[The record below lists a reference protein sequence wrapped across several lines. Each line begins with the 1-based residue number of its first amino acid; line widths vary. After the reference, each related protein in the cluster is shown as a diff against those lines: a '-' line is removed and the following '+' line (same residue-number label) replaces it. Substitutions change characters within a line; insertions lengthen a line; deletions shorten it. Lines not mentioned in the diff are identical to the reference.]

1 MPNLIDPQSIDAYLD
16 RFLPSDP
23 KASKLLNQALRK
35 ILSSRPEN
43 LRELTACP
51 EDAPTWLKAKWP
63 EGGPYHRFAPDT
75 ELDIKVRHVAD
86 WIAVAVNDRDPWIDR
101 VDAGSKDK
109 KPFRLSGIQK
119 LEDAT
124 HEADKDMRER
134 NRRVAGK
141 LTPVGEG
148 EVTVKELDNGFR
160 IVRLTT
166 LESLDREGVAMGHCV
181 GQGAYDKS
189 LVDGSRE
196 FFSLRDRSNQPH
208 STIEVDT
215 REHAVLQCQGKE
227 NKPPVSRYLPHL
239 QKFLTEGRYRL
250 VALANRTGLIENDGE
265 YFSIHAIP
273 PGLKVAGDVDL
284 SGTDITELPRG
295 LEVGGKLDLQDSGIT
310 RLPDGL
316 KVGSLD
322 LRGTPITE
330 LPRGIKVREIL
341 GLRNSKTTT
350 KPVNDQSIQNAPT
363 GKINTQ
369 AAVEIADGGSGSGN
383 SKSTQAPG
391 ETTPGGTGTGND
403 VPHSRANAPLIGGI
417 TPPDVH
423 ANTQARMGA
432 GGNAVGLGMDIK
444 AGIEAFQRN
453 DMAGVRDSALSG
465 SLNGGSLI
473 ADGLGQGASTSAK
486 YLGAAGYGA
495 MAINTGKQV
504 AILGYEDG
512 IDRKAQQS
520 ELVRDTLVG
529 VGAGI
534 AVGGTVTAVVATGT
548 TAAITA
554 AGLTGAAAVTAGV
567 VGGVVATGGT
577 ILIAAAAT
585 AAVAAANHGMDRA
598 TGGAIYDAEAKRF
611 GPNLA
616 QKTHM
621 IGHASAKFNK
631 ELADPKTGKID
642 WTNMETVNKYSALL
656 VREKDQLEQKVKDN
670 SSYGPRWARGM
681 IGSKRLETEV
691 EARTDLK
698 IVESAQAEV
707 NQHIKELQA
716 IKIAEQQAEQQQKA
730 NVAKINGLASN
741 AKEGVTEADLL
752 ALGEKWI
759 RNKLGDK
766 ELADRYIEHLKKS
779 GLPLAEEGKLPAEQQ
794 QKINVAKIDSLA
806 SDPKVGVTEADLL
819 ALGEKGIRD
828 KLGDKALSDRYIDHV
843 KKSGVA
849 LTEEGKPKEVA
860 AVKPAEPAPEKKLDK
875 EQAALEKMLTSEV
888 SPRSMTPVGATG
900 KGDQVVASTDTKV
913 QTHLQAGAEKNKPQQ
928 FAVTQVAKNE
938 IEVASTMKG
947 LPTQQKTAHAV

>member
-1 MPNLIDPQSIDAYLD
+1 MGGSL
-16 RFLPSDP
+16 
-23 KASKLLNQALRK
+23 
-35 ILSSRPEN
+35 ILSWTKIARLP
-43 LRELTACP
+43 A
-51 EDAPTWLKAKWP
+51 DLK
-63 EGGPYHRFAPDT
+63 
-75 ELDIKVRHVAD
+75 I
-86 WIAVAVNDRDPWIDR
+86 
-101 VDAGSKDK
+101 
-109 KPFRLSGIQK
+109 
-119 LEDAT
+119 
-124 HEADKDMRER
+124 
-134 NRRVAGK
+134 
-141 LTPVGEG
+141 
-148 EVTVKELDNGFR
+148 
-160 IVRLTT
+160 
-166 LESLDREGVAMGHCV
+166 
-181 GQGAYDKS
+181 
-189 LVDGSRE
+189 
-196 FFSLRDRSNQPH
+196 
-208 STIEVDT
+208 
-215 REHAVLQCQGKE
+215 
-227 NKPPVSRYLPHL
+227 
-239 QKFLTEGRYRL
+239 
-250 VALANRTGLIENDGE
+250 
-265 YFSIHAIP
+265 
-273 PGLKVAGDVDL
+273 AGDL
-284 SGTDITELPRG
+284 ILRGTPITELPPGLDVSGSLDLKGTPITELPANLNINGYLDLLGTKITRLPDGLKVGSLDLDGTLVKELPANLKVARHLSLVDTNITELPPG
-295 LEVGGKLDLQDSGIT
+295 LEVGGRLDLRNSKIT

-611 GPNLA
+611 GPNLE